1 MFQKIG
7 RKLIERKT
15 FSRIIL
21 TKDINFKKEKKNFS
35 SLFQRYNFNNL
46 SLKNDIHFCI
56 VPFNSTNNF
65 IISKKS
71 FVTKNE
77 RAQNEK
83 IIQDDK
89 FEKSNDKVIYDKKP
103 KHLSDKIRCDDKIIE
118 LNENIITNTI
128 NNNNN
133 NNSNNNNNNNNEEII
148 NTSSN
153 ILDIENNKIIQIN
166 NGEEN
171 EIVEK
176 NLNEDLVDKEID
188 QKKKEYLVLMFT
200 CNICEKK
207 SAKKFSKQAYYNG
220 VVIVRCPSCENLH
233 LISDQLGWFQDGKT
247 NIEKILEEKGEKVV
261 KKFSYNNLL
270 EVDDLLN
277 AYK

>member
-1 MFQKIG
+1 MFRKIG
-7 RKLIERKT
+7 RELIERRT
-15 FSRIIL
+15 FSGIIL
-21 TKDINFKKEKKNFS
+21 SKDINLKKEKKNFS

-46 SLKNDIHFCI
+46 SSKNDIHFCI
-56 VPFNSTNNF
+56 IPFNSTKNF
-65 IISKKS
+65 VISKKN

-77 RAQNEK
+77 RAQNEN

-89 FEKSNDKVIYDKKP
+89 FEKSNDKVIHDNKS
-103 KHLSDKIRCDDKIIE
+103 KHLSDKIICDDKIIE

-133 NNSNNNNNNNNEEII
+133 NNNNEDII

-153 ILDIENNKIIQIN
+153 ILDTEHNKIIPII

-171 EIVEK
+171 EILDK
-176 NLNEDLVDKEID
+176 DLNEDLVDKAID

>member
-133 NNSNNNNNNNNEEII
+133 NNEEII

-171 EIVEK
+171 EILEK

>member
-7 RKLIERKT
+7 TKLIERRT

-21 TKDINFKKEKKNFS
+21 SKDINFKKEKKNFS
-35 SLFQRYNFNNL
+35 SLFQRFNFNNL
-46 SLKNDIHFCI
+46 SSKNDIHFCI
-56 VPFNSTNNF
+56 VPFNSINHF
-65 IISKKS
+65 VISKKS

-77 RAQNEK
+77 WIQNEK
-83 IIQDDK
+83 IIHEDK
-89 FEKSNDKVIYDKKP
+89 FEKANDEIIYDNKSNHLNDKI
-103 KHLSDKIRCDDKIIE
+103 ICDDKIIE
-118 LNENIITNTI
+118 VNENIITNTI

-133 NNSNNNNNNNNEEII
+133 KNNNNDEDII

-166 NGEEN
+166 NSEEN
-171 EIVEK
+171 EILEK
-176 NLNEDLVDKEID
+176 DLNKDLVDKEID